1 MEMVPQPIAQ
11 FGSSRLF
18 PNHVVQSTPGLYK
31 SLSLADVQFC
41 RFRQTRSNGLA
52 FLSAFLPAGALAM
65 YILVPDDGPLW
76 TVAVCCGLALAG
88 VACVVAWRRMVTG
101 IMTIRGRTGFL
112 VEFVASHRS
121 TPAAARDFID
131 ALMRQ
136 RAAICC
142 APPVD
147 AAIAF
152 VVPEIPARGP
162 ATTPTAPAETTRP
175 IERSV

>member
-1 MEMVPQPIAQ
+1 MEMIPQPIAQ

-18 PNHVVQSTPGLYK
+18 PNHVVQSPPTLYK

-52 FLSAFLPAGALAM
+52 LLSAFLPAGALAL
-65 YILVPDDGPLW
+65 YILVPNDGPLW
-76 TVAVCCGLALAG
+76 TVAVCAALALAG
-88 VACVVAWRRMVTG
+88 VACAIAWRRMVTG

-112 VEFVASHRS
+112 VEFVAVRRT

-136 RAAICC
+136 RAAIGC
-142 APPVD
+142 APTTD
-147 AAIAF
+147 AAIDF
-152 VVPEIPARGP
+152 VVPEI
-162 ATTPTAPAETTRP
+162 TRP
-175 IERSV
+175 IEGIV